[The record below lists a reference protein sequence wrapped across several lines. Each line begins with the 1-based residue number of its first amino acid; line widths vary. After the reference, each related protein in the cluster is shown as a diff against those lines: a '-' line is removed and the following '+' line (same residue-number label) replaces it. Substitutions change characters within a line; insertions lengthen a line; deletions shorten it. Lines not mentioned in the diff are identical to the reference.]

1 MHHLGSFR
9 IQSFRIWSG
18 SRGFLVQN
26 LPGLRFQ
33 PRGYQRSRPTGAV
46 ATCHGLRDW
55 HVLKNGVDLL
65 KLPDFE
71 MQELSSCKSREFRE
85 TPSLFRVRSKSKSRD
100 RRRRVLWIGIGQRIG
115 HYHAHRKGSGGGASC
130 AAAEQSFCAKEAGA
144 KQARVSR
151 AQEDGVGRKGLE
163 RTNLRLHLAFFLGG
177 PKPSGRRPAPRR
189 PHPKQIATALRRN
202 HPWPN
207 HEDVHGPT
215 GS

>member
-1 MHHLGSFR
+1 MHHLGSLR
-9 IQSFRIWSG
+9 VQSFRIWSG

-26 LPGLRFQ
+26 LPGLGFQ

-130 AAAEQSFCAKEAGA
+130 GAAEQSFCAKEAGA

-151 AQEDGVGRKGLE
+151 AQEDGVGRREEKDRASPPRICMPALPWRSE
-163 RTNLRLHLAFFLGG
+163 AFRAAPSPEAASKRREGMFLD
-177 PKPSGRRPAPRR
+177 
-189 PHPKQIATALRRN
+189 Q
-202 HPWPN
+202 
-207 HEDVHGPT
+207 
-215 GS
+215 